1 MRGLTLI
8 LLPGVLLQADQIVM
22 KNGDRYSGR
31 LQNIEHGKVRFAA
44 EYTGTIQVPWDA
56 VEELHS
62 FETFVVELK
71 NGGIESAPAE
81 RILAMRGEIEAVRTT
96 VEQDRRLQQLQR
108 ANMAIWMGN
117 ADVGITLSR
126 GNAEASTLA
135 ASINTLRTT
144 RRGKLAIYGASL
156 YSRSEREGEKVTAA
170 NLRRGG
176 LRYDANFNQ
185 QQFMFFQAD
194 LDHNPVQNLNL
205 RSVLGMGFGHHLI
218 ATPRN
223 TIDLFAGGTFNRE
236 QFTTGE
242 KRVAGE
248 GLISE
253 ATSHKVN
260 HVFSLTQKLA
270 VYPNITERGAYRLT
284 FDGSAI
290 TSIMRW
296 LSWQITISER
306 YISNPPIGTRPNDLL
321 VTTGFRINFGAK
333 Q

>member
-31 LQNIEHGKVRFAA
+31 LEKMEDGKVRFAA
-44 EYTGTIQVPWDA
+44 EYAGTIQVPWDA
-56 VEELHS
+56 VEEFHS
-62 FETFVVELK
+62 FDTFVVELK
-71 NGGIESAPAE
+71 HGGIESAPAE
-81 RILAMRGEIEAVRTT
+81 RVLALRGELSAVRT
-96 VEQDRRLQQLQR
+96 VQEQDRRLQQMQR

-117 ADVGITLSR
+117 ADLGMSLSR
-126 GNAEASTLA
+126 GNAEASTFS
-135 ASINTLRTT
+135 ASINTSRTT

-176 LRYDANFNQ
+176 LRYDANFNPK
-185 QQFMFFQAD
+185 QFMFFQAD

-205 RSVLGMGFGHHLI
+205 RSVLGTGFGHHLI

-223 TIDLFAGGTFNRE
+223 TIDLFAGGSFNRE
-236 QFTTGE
+236 QFTSGE
-242 KRVAGE
+242 LRLAGE
-248 GLISE
+248 ALISE
-253 ATSHKVN
+253 ATAHKLN
-260 HVFSLTQKLA
+260 HAFSLNQKFA
-270 VYPNITERGAYRLT
+270 IYPNVTEPGAYRMT

-296 LSWQITISER
+296 LSWQITVSNR
-306 YISNPPIGTRPNDLL
+306 YISNPPVGTRPNDLL
-321 VTTGFRINFGAK
+321 VTTGFRVNFGAK